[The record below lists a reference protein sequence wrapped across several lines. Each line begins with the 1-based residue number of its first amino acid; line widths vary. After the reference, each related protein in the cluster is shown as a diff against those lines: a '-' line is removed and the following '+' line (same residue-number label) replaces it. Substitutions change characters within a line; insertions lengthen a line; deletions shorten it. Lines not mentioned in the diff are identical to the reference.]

1 MHSNENMSL
10 RKTLSFHVVRWALA
24 TASPCSSQL
33 DQRCKLR
40 GSSWLLQA
48 SLPSKKPDFSVIP
61 LQTRIGQNWMNRLRG
76 VARRDLSFLLL
87 AWAIGSLLPGCQ
99 SALCVFFSHVFR
111 PSFLKNRNL
120 SKFTIYWLNFL
131 KAQNAA
137 ATKLSRLKS
146 QKPAAGGA
154 NIAKIKEKRGVLEF
168 GSVLVCIS

>member
-40 GSSWLLQA
+40 GSSWLLKA

-76 VARRDLSFLLL
+76 VARRDLPFLLL
-87 AWAIGSLLPGCQ
+87 AWAIKSLLPGCQ
-99 SALCVFFSHVFR
+99 SALCVFSHVFR
-111 PSFLKNRNL
+111 PSFLKKRNL

-154 NIAKIKEKRGVLEF
+154 NIAKIKEKRSVLEF

>member
-33 DQRCKLR
+33 DQRGQLR
-40 GSSWLLQA
+40 GSSWLLKA
-48 SLPSKKPDFSVIP
+48 SLPSKKPAFFVIP

-76 VARRDLSFLLL
+76 VARRDLPFLLL
-87 AWAIGSLLPGCQ
+87 AWAIKSLLPGCQ
-99 SALCVFFSHVFR
+99 SALCVFSHVFR
-111 PSFLKNRNL
+111 PSFLKKRNL

-154 NIAKIKEKRGVLEF
+154 NIAKIKEKRSVLEF